1 MFQNRQEAGKK
12 LADKLMAYKN
22 LPDHIVVGLARGGVV
37 VAKEVALALHLPLEV
52 LAPRKIGAPMNAEF
66 AIGAIQGEEVLLDS
80 HSVAMV
86 GATQEEIQAI
96 IQKETKEMQ
105 RREMLYRGGKASPHF
120 QRKSILLIDDGIA
133 TGMTLRV
140 CIQFLKK
147 AKCKSIVIGAP
158 VASPDTVAQLQ
169 EEVDRIVCVFTPAD
183 FFAVGQFYEQFE
195 QVGDEEVCRL
205 LRSP

>member
-12 LADKLMAYKN
+12 LADKLMASKN
-22 LPDHIVVGLARGGVV
+22 LPDCVVVGLARGGVV

-52 LAPRKIGAPMNAEF
+52 LAPRKIGAPLNNEF
-66 AIGAIQGEEVLLDS
+66 AIGAIQGNEVLLNP
-80 HSVAMV
+80 HSIAMV

-96 IQKETKEMQ
+96 IQKETQEMH
-105 RREMLYRGGKASPHF
+105 RREALYRQGKEPLHF
-120 QRKSILLIDDGIA
+120 QGKNILLIDDGIA

-158 VASPDTVAQLQ
+158 VAVPDTVAQLQ
-169 EEVDRIVCVFTPAD
+169 REVDQIVCVSTPAD
-183 FFAVGQFYEQFE
+183 FFAISQFYEQFE

-205 LRSP
+205 LQSP